1 VSEQTAEPS
10 VPESPTRLAEEHK
23 QRLLVRARGGRPLT
37 LDDLAAVMPR
47 VEITEEVVLAVQD
60 FLAEH
65 QVPFDGAEPRPE
77 ESTEKGPIPRRDRT
91 RPDATRLAAAA
102 LARATTSSDPVKMY
116 LKEIG
121 KVSLLSAAE
130 EVAIA
135 KRIETGAEAAVELS
149 AAVSNGTWDEMSTD
163 ARRSLRRSVNE
174 GERARRELTSANLRL
189 VVSIAKRY
197 VGRGVPILDLI
208 QEGNLGLMRAVQKF
222 DYSKGFKFSTYAT
235 WWIRQSIT
243 RALADQSRT
252 IRVPVHMVESI
263 NKVVRAQRA
272 MAQDLERE
280 PTLLELA
287 REVDLPEA
295 RVAEILTIASQDPL
309 SLDSPV
315 GDEDDTSMADFIA
328 DGGAPPLEIAA
339 RKLLEQTIRDVLDE
353 LSDRESEV
361 VRMRFGL
368 IDGRPRTLEEVGKEF
383 GVTRERIRQ
392 IESKTLAK
400 LRHPLRSERLRDYLD

>member
-1 VSEQTAEPS
+1 MSEQTAEPS